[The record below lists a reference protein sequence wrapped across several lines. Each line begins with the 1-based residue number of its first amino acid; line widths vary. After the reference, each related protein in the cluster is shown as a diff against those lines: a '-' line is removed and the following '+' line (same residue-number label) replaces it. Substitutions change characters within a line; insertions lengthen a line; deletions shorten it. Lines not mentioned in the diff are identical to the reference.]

1 MLDTPK
7 TLIVTQEE
15 LTPRAK
21 DKSPSAIHVSV
32 DNFLASPRYDE
43 IVASLTGASPIAE
56 IEGDIPTSAPVDSQ
70 EIDLNHIDAVVVAYG
85 KAQELQLWAVK
96 RFKIFR
102 NKNIRIPVST
112 AKISELGEF
121 NSKNIMIV
129 TTISLQ
135 AEVQQAA
142 PNSQFLI
149 VDSLVTTPEY
159 DKMAARMYK

>member
-1 MLDTPK
+1 MVKHKGSATMGCE
-7 TLIVTQEE
+7 TI
-15 LTPRAK
+15 RA
-21 DKSPSAIHVSV
+21 
-32 DNFLASPRYDE
+32 
-43 IVASLTGASPIAE
+43 
-56 IEGDIPTSAPVDSQ
+56 
-70 EIDLNHIDAVVVAYG
+70 
-85 KAQELQLWAVK
+85 
-96 RFKIFR
+96 IFR

-129 TTISLQ
+129 TTIALQ

-159 DKMAARMYK
+159 DKMVARMYKFN

>member
-1 MLDTPK
+1 
-7 TLIVTQEE
+7 
-15 LTPRAK
+15 
-21 DKSPSAIHVSV
+21 
-32 DNFLASPRYDE
+32 
-43 IVASLTGASPIAE
+43 
-56 IEGDIPTSAPVDSQ
+56 
-70 EIDLNHIDAVVVAYG
+70 
-85 KAQELQLWAVK
+85 
-96 RFKIFR
+96 IFR

-112 AKISELGEF
+112 AKILELGEF

>member
-1 MLDTPK
+1 HRPAPMRCETIQPPVRHK
-7 TLIVTQEE
+7 T
-15 LTPRAK
+15 
-21 DKSPSAIHVSV
+21 
-32 DNFLASPRYDE
+32 
-43 IVASLTGASPIAE
+43 
-56 IEGDIPTSAPVDSQ
+56 
-70 EIDLNHIDAVVVAYG
+70 
-85 KAQELQLWAVK
+85 
-96 RFKIFR
+96 
-102 NKNIRIPVST
+102 IRIPDST
-112 AKISELGEF
+112 ATSSDNAES